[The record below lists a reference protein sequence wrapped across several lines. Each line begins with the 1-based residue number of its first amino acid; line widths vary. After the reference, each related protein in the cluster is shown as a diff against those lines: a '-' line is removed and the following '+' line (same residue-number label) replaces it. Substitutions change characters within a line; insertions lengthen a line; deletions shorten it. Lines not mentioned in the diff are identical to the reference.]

1 MDTNELI
8 LHTLHQSSLTEELR
22 DTEVEEL
29 AKIIEL
35 NEYKAGT
42 YLLKP
47 SESELRNTLI
57 MLASGEVEASAIIGG
72 EKASF
77 LLLQPGDLAGIVT
90 FVGGSVTQI
99 GGTVM
104 AKSDSKVLLLER
116 SRLESLLSTN
126 PALVYYVMR
135 GVVRHVHGVTR
146 RMMRRM
152 NMQSVE
158 MINYVYKQSGRY

>member
-1 MDTNELI
+1 MNTNDLI
-8 LHTLHQSSLTEELR
+8 LHTLHQSTLTEELR

-35 NEYKAGT
+35 KEYKAGT

-47 SESELRNTLI
+47 NESELRNSLI
-57 MLASGEVEASAIIGG
+57 MLVSGEVEATATIGG
-72 EKASF
+72 ERAT
-77 LLLQPGDLAGIVT
+77 LHLLQPGDLAGIIT
-90 FVGGSVTQI
+90 FVGGSVAQI
-99 GGTVM
+99 GATVM

-116 SRLESLLSTN
+116 SRLESFLSTN
-126 PALVYYVMR
+126 PAIVYYVMR

-158 MINYVYKQSGRY
+158 MINYIYKQSGRY